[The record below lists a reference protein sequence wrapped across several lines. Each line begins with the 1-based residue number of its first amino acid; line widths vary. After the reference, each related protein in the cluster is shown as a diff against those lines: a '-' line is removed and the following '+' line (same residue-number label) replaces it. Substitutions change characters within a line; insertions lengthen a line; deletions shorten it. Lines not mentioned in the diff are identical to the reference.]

1 MNLLW
6 IFLIVLF
13 TAIAVLWFMIML
25 MMRRLLRAGAKI
37 AIERAWQK
45 LTEEKTPTL
54 KLIHADKI
62 LDEALRLLGYQG
74 SLGDKLKK
82 AGPRF
87 SDLNGVWWAH
97 KLRNRAV
104 HDLTTAPTD
113 DEINRALSH
122 YHRALTDLG
131 ARP

>member
-1 MNLLW
+1 MNILW

-13 TAIAVLWFMIML
+13 TAIALLWLMIML

-45 LTEEKTPTL
+45 LGEEKTPTL

-62 LDEALRLLGYQG
+62 LDEALRLLGYEG

-87 SDLNGVWWAH
+87 SDLNGIWWAH
-97 KLRNRAV
+97 KLRNKAV
-104 HDLTTAPTD
+104 HDLATTPTD
-113 DEINRALSH
+113 TEIERALSH